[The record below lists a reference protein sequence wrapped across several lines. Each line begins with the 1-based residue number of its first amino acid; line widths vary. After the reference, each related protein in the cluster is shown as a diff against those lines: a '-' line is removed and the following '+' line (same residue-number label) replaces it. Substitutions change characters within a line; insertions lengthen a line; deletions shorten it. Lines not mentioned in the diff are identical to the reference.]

1 MTSLMPVSGVDTFT
15 GSNGTSLANTNWVI
29 ALNEGSGGS
38 WTIQGNQGRIRTG
51 TTQFNR
57 TSVRVNRADLA
68 DGEAVFEWV
77 VPAASTMFP
86 AFYARAGSSLNG
98 DGGYYFLFNHGTG
111 QIELGKWV
119 PNFNGVALSAISYTF
134 TPGVLM
140 KMRIAIFGSR
150 IRMRLWPQANVEVTS
165 TWDMDFTDSGTQPTT
180 GKWGFTNSSATAGSK
195 DFFVDNF
202 DLQDTITPSQA
213 TVTLTGSITASGAFA
228 KSATK
233 SFAGSI
239 TPAGAFAKIKVVAKL
254 FTGSITATGAFK
266 KNATKNFAS
275 SITATGAFKKNATKK
290 FAGTITPAG
299 AFVKRAA
306 KKFSGSITPTGSAA
320 VIFVGRLFGY
330 PGILVMKIRHAG
342 DLRIRFRRG

>member
-77 VPAASTMFP
+77 VPAAGTMFP
-86 AFYARAGSSLNG
+86 AFYARAGANLNG

-119 PNFNGVALSAISYTF
+119 PNFNGVSLSNISYTF

-150 IRMRLWPQANVEVTS
+150 IRMRLWPQANTEVTS

-202 DLQDTITPSQA
+202 DLQDVITPSQA
-213 TVTLTGSITASGAFA
+213 TITVTGSTTPTGAL
-228 KSATK
+228 TK
-233 SFAGSI
+233 KTIKTFIGST
-239 TPAGAFAKIKVVAKL
+239 TPTGALTKIKVVAKVFTGTTTPTGVL
-254 FTGSITATGAFK
+254 KKITIKTLTGATTPSGVLKKFVSKKYTGSTTPTGLILKKPSRKFTGST
-266 KNATKNFAS
+266 
-275 SITATGAFKKNATKK
+275 
-290 FAGTITPAG
+290 
-299 AFVKRAA
+299 
-306 KKFSGSITPTGSAA
+306 TPTGAMLRQQFGR
-320 VIFVGRLFGY
+320 IFGR
-330 PGILVMKIRHAG
+330 PGIVVVTHRLVGEVRT
-342 DLRIRFRRG
+342 RIRRS